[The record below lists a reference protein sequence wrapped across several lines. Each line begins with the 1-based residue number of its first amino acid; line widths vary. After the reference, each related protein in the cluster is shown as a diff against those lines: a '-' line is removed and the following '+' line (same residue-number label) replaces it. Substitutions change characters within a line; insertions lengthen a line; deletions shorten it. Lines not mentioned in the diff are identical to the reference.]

1 MLSYK
6 LNWLLGKQA
15 IGQLGIM
22 GDFRKLEIW
31 QRAHKLTLEVY
42 KLSKKL
48 PKEELYGLTSQVT
61 RAAVSVESNIAE
73 GESRYTDPAKIRF
86 FIDARASVSEV
97 IFQLTIVKD
106 VYTNLKKDTLIMI
119 KEYEILAKQI
129 NSLISFRRKN
139 PFQPK
144 SLIAQMPNSPN

>member
-1 MLSYK
+1 
-6 LNWLLGKQA
+6 
-15 IGQLGIM
+15 M

-97 IFQLTIVKD
+97 IVQLT
-106 VYTNLKKDTLIMI
+106 
-119 KEYEILAKQI
+119 
-129 NSLISFRRKN
+129 
-139 PFQPK
+139 
-144 SLIAQMPNSPN
+144 